1 MTTPPVHLRAC
12 LQMVAAEVTRRT
24 LARVCAIIRLVTSAA
39 TMPGAFLKH
48 ALTLRI
54 HSKDWSCA
62 CARERTCR
70 GEITVALKSSTLLL
84 V

>member
-1 MTTPPVHLRAC
+1 MTAPPVDLRAC
-12 LQMVAAEVTRRT
+12 VQMVAAEVTRRT
-24 LARVCAIIRLVTSAA
+24 LARICAIIRLVTSAA

-54 HSKDWSCA
+54 HSKDWFCT
-62 CARERTCR
+62 CVRERTCQ
-70 GEITVALKSSTLLL
+70 GDITVALKSSTLLL